1 MFSGPSR
8 PTIVVSIFI
17 ALAVSTA
24 ACFVWQGPQ
33 HDGPRNLST
42 VTTYYSYPGPDMGE
56 PFGIAVREG
65 EIYFS
70 DGAAGTIVK
79 LGPDGKN
86 SVFASGFNT
95 PSGIAFLPSGDLVV
109 ADTGSHTIRKVS
121 PAGVV
126 SLLAGVENVA
136 GSDDGSPSTATFN
149 GPTGVA
155 TTDNG
160 EVYVSDTYN
169 DRIRF
174 IGRDGVIATVSG
186 GPRGFADG
194 PDARFDTPLGIALW
208 QDKLLVADSGN
219 RRIRVVEPQHGVS
232 TLAGTG
238 DGDLRDGTLASA
250 AFVAPTSVAVDD
262 TGAIFIADG
271 NAVRVIG
278 RRAFPYVETLSGE
291 SRGYADGA
299 SSQARFNR
307 PSGIAI
313 DGSGFLLIAD
323 SDNRAIRAVSGGQI
337 GRQAAA
343 DEIEERH
350 ITAEQFR
357 ELQPPRW
364 PYDPP
369 DATREIA
376 GTLGEIRGEIGNA
389 RSRWFH
395 NGLDIAGGY
404 GEVARFIRT
413 ETVLDPNA
421 AQNFGTARELL
432 RLPAIGYI
440 HLRLGR
446 DRTDLPISDNR
457 FQFDRDETGQLVNV
471 RVPRGTTF
479 RAGDILGTLNSQNH
493 VHLIAGPPGAEINAL
508 AALTLPGVSDS
519 IAPVIEDTVLL
530 DQNWNEIKSV
540 SGVRRVNFGDKVR
553 LVVEAYDRMDGN
565 AERRRLG
572 VYRLGYQVLSPG
584 TPAAD
589 TDWTIVFDRMP
600 PNEAASLVYA
610 PGSRS
615 GATGK
620 TTFRYIV
627 TNRVSGDGF
636 SEAFLDSAM
645 LGPGTYLLRAYAADY
660 FGNTTSKDITVEVV
674 RHWAPGDSIPQR

>member
-8 PTIVVSIFI
+8 PAIVVSIFI

-24 ACFVWQGPQ
+24 ACSVWQGPRR
-33 HDGPRNLST
+33 DEPRTLST
-42 VTTYYSYPGPDMGE
+42 VTTYYNYPDVEVGE
-56 PFGIAVREG
+56 PFGIAGREG

-70 DGAAGTIVK
+70 DGAAGAIVK
-79 LGPDGKN
+79 LGPDGSN
-86 SVFASGFNT
+86 SVFASGFST

-109 ADTGSHTIRKVS
+109 ADTGSHTIKKVG
-121 PAGVV
+121 PEGEV
-126 SLLAGVENVA
+126 SLLAGVENMA
-136 GSDDGSPSTATFN
+136 GSDDGPATTATFN

-174 IGRDGVIATVSG
+174 IDQQGVVATLSG
-186 GPRGFADG
+186 GSRGFADG
-194 PDARFDTPLGIALW
+194 DPSDAQFDTPLGIALW
-208 QDKLLVADSGN
+208 QDRLLVADSGN
-219 RRIRVVEPQHGVS
+219 RRIRVVEPQHDVS

-238 DGDLRDGTLASA
+238 EGVLQDGTLASA
-250 AFVAPTSVAVDD
+250 AFVSPTAVAVDD

-271 NAVRVIG
+271 NSIRVIG

-313 DGSGFLLIAD
+313 DGSGFVLVAD

-337 GRQAAA
+337 GREAAT

-357 ELQPPRW
+357 GLQPPRW

-376 GTLGEIRGEIGNA
+376 GTLGEIRGEIGNS

-404 GEVARFIRT
+404 GEIARFIRT
-413 ETVLDPNA
+413 ETVLDPHA
-421 AQNFGTARELL
+421 AQNVGTARELL
-432 RLPAIGYI
+432 RLPTIGYI

-446 DRTDLPISDNR
+446 DRTDMPISDNR
-457 FQFDRDETGQLVNV
+457 FQFDRDANGQLINV

-479 RAGDILGTLNSQNH
+479 RAGDVLGTLNSQDH
-493 VHLIAGPPGAEINAL
+493 VHLIGGPPGAEINAL
-508 AALTLPGVSDS
+508 AALILPGVSDS
-519 IAPVIEDTVLL
+519 IPPVIENVVLL
-530 DQNWNEIKSV
+530 DQIWNEIKPV
-540 SGVRRVNFGDKVR
+540 KGVRRITLGDKLR

-584 TPAAD
+584 TRAAD

-627 TNRVSGDGF
+627 TNRVSGDNF

-645 LGPGTYLLRAYAADY
+645 LGPGTHVLRAFAADY
-660 FGNTTSKDITVEVV
+660 FGNTTSKDVAIEVI
-674 RHWAPGDSIPQR
+674 R

>member
-1 MFSGPSR
+1 MFSRPSR
-8 PTIVVSIFI
+8 PAIVVSIVVAF
-17 ALAVSTA
+17 AVSAA
-24 ACFVWQGPQ
+24 ACFVWQGPR
-33 HDGPRNLST
+33 HDEPRTLST
-42 VTTYYSYPGPDMGE
+42 VTTYFSYPDAEMGE
-56 PFGIAVREG
+56 PFGIAVRDG

-70 DGAAGTIVK
+70 DGASGTIVK
-79 LGPDGKN
+79 LGPDGKTG
-86 SVFASGFNT
+86 VFASGFNT

-109 ADTGSHTIRKVS
+109 ADTGSHTIKKVS

-126 SLLAGVENVA
+126 SLLAGVENV
-136 GSDDGSPSTATFN
+136 DGSADGPANSATFN

-174 IGRDGVIATVSG
+174 IDRQGVVATVSG
-186 GPRGFADG
+186 GSRGFADG
-194 PDARFDTPLGIALW
+194 GPDAKFDTPIGIALW
-208 QDKLLVADSGN
+208 HDKLLVADSGN
-219 RRIRVVEPQHGVS
+219 RRIRVVEPQHSVS

-238 DGDLRDGTLASA
+238 DEDLGDGTLASA
-250 AFVAPTSVAVDD
+250 AFVLPTAVAVDD

-271 NAVRVIG
+271 NAIRVIG
-278 RRAFPYVETLSGE
+278 RRAFPFVETLSGE
-291 SRGYADGA
+291 TRGYLDGT

-313 DGSGFLLIAD
+313 DGSGFVLVAD
-323 SDNRAIRAVSGGQI
+323 SDNRAIRALSGGHV
-337 GRQAAA
+337 GRQASA
-343 DEIEERH
+343 DEIEERRV
-350 ITAEQFR
+350 TAEEFR
-357 ELQPPRW
+357 DLQPPRW

-376 GTLGEIRGEIGNA
+376 GTLGEIRGEIGNS
-389 RSRWFH
+389 RSHWFH

-413 ETVLDPNA
+413 ETVLDPHA

-446 DRTDLPISDNR
+446 DRTDRPISDNR
-457 FQFDRDETGQLVNV
+457 FMFEREENGQLVNV
-471 RVPRGTTF
+471 RVPRGATF

-519 IAPVIEDTVLL
+519 IAPVIEDAVLL

-540 SGVRRVNFGDKVR
+540 KGIRRISLGDKLR

-584 TPAAD
+584 TEAAD

-600 PNEAASLVYA
+600 PNDAASLVYA

-660 FGNTTSKDITVEVV
+660 FGNITTKDVAIEVV
-674 RHWAPGDSIPQR
+674 R